1 MKKSLNG
8 SDTIKSISLGRK
20 GGIKIRTQ
28 TAKLLKRFK
37 HI

>member
-20 GGIKIRTQ
+20 GGIEIRTLR
-28 TAKLLKRFK
+28 KNY
-37 HI
+37 